1 MKRRMRRKGEKGGCK
16 KGEGGEKGEEGGG
29 EGSRRMGGGD
39 EGERKAEKEEI
50 YLRRI
55 NRQVRA
61 LKRTCDF

>member
-1 MKRRMRRKGEKGGCK
+1 
-16 KGEGGEKGEEGGG
+16 
-29 EGSRRMGGGD
+29 MGGGD